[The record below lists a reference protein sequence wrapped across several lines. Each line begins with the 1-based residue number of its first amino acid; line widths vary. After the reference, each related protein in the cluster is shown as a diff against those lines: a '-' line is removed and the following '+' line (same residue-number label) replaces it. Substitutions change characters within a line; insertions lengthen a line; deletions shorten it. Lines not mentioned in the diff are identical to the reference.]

1 MFGVKDGFLL
11 LYLAVLGA
19 CVLAVIIA
27 LIFGLVSSV
36 KSKSYKRLRIIIISF
51 CSIIIAAFAWV
62 LNFGWLRVFLT
73 MLLIP
78 TIHGVIYFIS
88 NVNFSKY
95 TEESSKVNKLNIIY
109 IVTYLSSYL
118 LLSDGSG
125 NGELYFFFGLI
136 KNNVLSSIA
145 DYVSGIS
152 VLAHIVFF
160 FILIFECKKLK
171 KNKSDN

>member
-1 MFGVKDGFLL
+1 MFGITDGFLL

-19 CVLAVIIA
+19 CVLAMIIA
-27 LIFGLVSSV
+27 LILGLVSSV
-36 KSKSYKRLRIIIISF
+36 KSKSYKRLRIIIFSF
-51 CSIIIAAFAWV
+51 CSIIIAAFAWL
-62 LNFGWLRVFLT
+62 LNFGWLRIFLT
-73 MLLIP
+73 LLLIP

-109 IVTYLSSYL
+109 IVTYLSYYL
-118 LLSDGSG
+118 LLPDGCD
-125 NGELYFFFGLI
+125 NGEMYFFFGLI
-136 KNNVLSSIA
+136 KNNVLSNIA
-145 DYVSGIS
+145 SFVSEITL
-152 VLAHIVFF
+152 LAHIVFF

>member
-11 LYLAVLGA
+11 LYLAILGA

-36 KSKSYKRLRIIIISF
+36 KSKSYKRLRIIIISI

-62 LNFGWLRVFLT
+62 LNFGWLRAFLT
-73 MLLIP
+73 VLLIP
-78 TIHGVIYFIS
+78 AIHGVIYFIS

-109 IVTYLSSYL
+109 IVTYLSSCL
-118 LLSDGSG
+118 LLPDVSD
-125 NGELYFFFGLI
+125 NGEIYFFFGLI
-136 KNNVLSSIA
+136 KNNVLSNIA
-145 DYVSGIS
+145 AFVSEITL
-152 VLAHIVFF
+152 LAHVVFF